1 MEAFVAPTLTSP
13 SSFTRRRPAIAP
25 RRRLARTQRPRPL
38 CCARAAPKAT
48 HAVDLRTLAPDI
60 EPSATDSLLSDVKDI
75 LSAGSSLSQQTLE
88 AMVIHLADARG
99 MARLGLVEAF
109 GKIGSPAIPAL
120 LTGLS
125 SCPNPVVRRSCGKA
139 LAKIG
144 DAAAT
149 GPLLTALV
157 HDEDTVTR
165 SSAAGALARM
175 GSVAVPRLL
184 ELISNPDVGM
194 TAKGYAAWAIAFMQG
209 DASVMLFEKLRH
221 PSRDVRI
228 AVVSALGAVAIGDA
242 LPAMGS
248 TSDDDWGDDDVE
260 KAGMRNRAI
269 EAIRIALG
277 DESPEVRAEAATA
290 LANAGCREEVGRIAD
305 MLADEDPELR
315 RCAALALM
323 KLGDPSAVEQLRE
336 REMDDSEV
344 ESVRSVAKL
353 AANSLERLVDD
364 DEWE

>member
-1 MEAFVAPTLTSP
+1 MEAFVAPAFTSP
-13 SSFTRRRPAIAP
+13 SSFTRRRTTIAP
-25 RRRLARTQRPRPL
+25 RQRPARTLRQRPL

-48 HAVDLRTLAPDI
+48 QAVDIPTLAQDI
-60 EPSATDSLLSDVKDI
+60 KPSATDALLSDVHET
-75 LSAGSSLSQQTLE
+75 LSSGSSLSQQTLE

-109 GKIGSPAIPAL
+109 GKVGSPGIPAL
-120 LTGLS
+120 LAGLS

-144 DAAAT
+144 DAVAT

-194 TAKGYAAWAIAFMQG
+194 TAKGHAAWAIAFMQG
-209 DASVMLFEKLRH
+209 DASIKLFESLRH
-221 PSRDVRI
+221 PNRDVRI

-242 LPAMGS
+242 LPAMAAA
-248 TSDDDWGDDDVE
+248 SDDDWDDDNLE
-260 KAGMRNRAI
+260 NAGLRDRAI
-269 EAIRIALG
+269 EAISIALG

-290 LANAGCREEVGRIAD
+290 LANAGCREEVGRIAV
-305 MLADEDPELR
+305 MLGDEDPELR

-323 KLGDPSAVEQLRE
+323 KLGDPSTVERLRE

-344 ESVRSVAKL
+344 DSVRSVARL
-353 AANSLERLVDD
+353 AANSLERSAYDG
-364 DEWE
+364 EWE